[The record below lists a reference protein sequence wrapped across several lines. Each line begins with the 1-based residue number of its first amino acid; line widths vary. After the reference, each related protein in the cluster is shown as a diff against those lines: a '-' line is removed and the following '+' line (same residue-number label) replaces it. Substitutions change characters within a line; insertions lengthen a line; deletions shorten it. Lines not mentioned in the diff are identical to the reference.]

1 MAALKL
7 IIKKIINTDNNIFS
21 TNYDTTDKVNKII
34 KSLFFYFISKEI
46 NIKSKFEFF
55 FETTQNTFFKNILE
69 DFIHYFCKI
78 QKTYNGFNKLAKIYK
93 YKKTSIVVDA
103 DIALNE
109 IKENQPNVFSVIQVN
124 SKYLFSIN
132 DLINIINASLT
143 NNYQFFVEPL
153 CVKNPYN
160 NIPFSKSTLYNIY
173 FFILGKTH
181 YRPDLFFKF
190 FACDFNLS
198 HFGKKYEVLLREHYI
213 YNYVYK
219 STSDLL
225 FKEVTKMIRY
235 FNNYSL
241 TNGLKNKIHVDAD
254 FPKDKLIKIMQP
266 YLLLYFTSIY
276 SMILNKKSET
286 RVAFKYMM
294 LRFSNYNPQFG
305 RKKYKIL
312 FNYNANFKK
321 TVACKIIE
329 FDDKH
334 IAFNIEVN
342 KTLDFLTDHLAYK
355 EPCVNYFTNL
365 LIIDQQNTPQYSN
378 GEETIVNEEYS
389 MEESDTESSDDEGD
403 NMVEEEAEG
412 YVEEDLEE
420 EDVDSIS

>member
-1 MAALKL
+1 
-7 IIKKIINTDNNIFS
+7 
-21 TNYDTTDKVNKII
+21 
-34 KSLFFYFISKEI
+34 
-46 NIKSKFEFF
+46 
-55 FETTQNTFFKNILE
+55 
-69 DFIHYFCKI
+69 
-78 QKTYNGFNKLAKIYK
+78 
-93 YKKTSIVVDA
+93 
-103 DIALNE
+103 
-109 IKENQPNVFSVIQVN
+109 
-124 SKYLFSIN
+124 
-132 DLINIINASLT
+132 
-143 NNYQFFVEPL
+143 
-153 CVKNPYN
+153 
-160 NIPFSKSTLYNIY
+160 
-173 FFILGKTH
+173 
-181 YRPDLFFKF
+181 
-190 FACDFNLS
+190 
-198 HFGKKYEVLLREHYI
+198 
-213 YNYVYK
+213 
-219 STSDLL
+219 
-225 FKEVTKMIRY
+225 
-235 FNNYSL
+235 
-241 TNGLKNKIHVDAD
+241 
-254 FPKDKLIKIMQP
+254 
-266 YLLLYFTSIY
+266 
-276 SMILNKKSET
+276 MILNKKSET